1 MLNFC
6 LTTSV
11 SLAGGIPVSS
21 GSATASVASPA
32 AEVVPEGL
40 TEQEIELGKRAM
52 ADMAQLHLKY
62 IKDEALTKKLTLMV
76 NEIGRATPRPKI
88 VYDVTIVDSEEV
100 NAFTF
105 PGGHVFV
112 MKGLLNKVES
122 DDELAGVLGHEIG
135 HNVKFHAIKKMEEY
149 QDISSKLTMV
159 LLASLV
165 LSQTKSADAGMFAAQ
180 AAQAISMAVLNGYS
194 IQYEK
199 EADAASV
206 QYLEK
211 THYNPVGM
219 LTFMEKLASQF
230 NVESEK
236 RAGIYQTHPISTER
250 VEALKAQLIKDH
262 IPINRRA
269 VTRAKLVQ
277 AKESISETGK
287 EKSYRVQYESTL
299 ILSYPGTK
307 EGSREA
313 SLTANNINWLLD
325 QNIPSY
331 ALQIEKI
338 QGKYKMFT
346 GSTLILVLDERDARF
361 NHLTLE
367 QLASQVTDRVRSVLW
382 SDALRL

>member
-6 LTTSV
+6 LTSSV
-11 SLAGGIPVSS
+11 SLAGDISVSS
-21 GSATASVASPA
+21 GSATVPVASPA
-32 AEVVPEGL
+32 AEVVPQGL

-52 ADMAQLHLKY
+52 SDMAQLHLKY

-135 HNVKFHAIKKMEEY
+135 HNVMFHAIKKMNEY
-149 QDISSKLTMV
+149 QDISTKLTMV
-159 LLASLV
+159 ILASLV

-250 VEALKAQLIKDH
+250 VEALKALLIKDH

-299 ILSYPGTK
+299 VLSYPGTR

-313 SLTANNINWLLD
+313 SLAANNINWLLD

-331 ALQIEKI
+331 ALQMEKI

-367 QLASQVTDRVRSVLW
+367 QLASQVTDRVRSILW
-382 SDALRL
+382 SDGLRL